1 MPSSPTLE
9 RISSNFNKLRK
20 GYRYL
25 YGNGNENENGNKIN
39 PQMISMIL
47 LFYPLITLFLLYY
60 LKPSFILRDQST
72 PLDGR
77 RGSEIDF
84 EKLLKWFIILQLP
97 TLFYFL
103 LPSLSS
109 KVSNTSK

>member
-84 EKLLKWFIILQLP
+84 EKLLK
-97 TLFYFL
+97 LFQSML
-103 LPSLSS
+103 V
-109 KVSNTSK
+109 K